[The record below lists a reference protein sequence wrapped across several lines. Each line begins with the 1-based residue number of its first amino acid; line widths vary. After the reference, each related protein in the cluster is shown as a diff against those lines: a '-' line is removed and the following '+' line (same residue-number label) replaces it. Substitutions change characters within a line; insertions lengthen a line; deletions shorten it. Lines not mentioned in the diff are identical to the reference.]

1 MEENKKVKS
10 DSYRIDFGNEE
21 SGISTKNLIT
31 DILNGNI
38 FNRDFFVSQLN
49 YIFFLTFLAIL
60 LIGNRYHAE
69 NLIRNIAKSEKELKN
84 LQSEAIATSSELINW
99 KNQANVY
106 YLVKKN
112 NLGLKPLTVQPK
124 KLILDD

>member
-1 MEENKKVKS
+1 MEENKKAK
-10 DSYRIDFGNEE
+10 IDFGNED

-38 FNRDFFVSQLN
+38 FNRDFFISQFG
-49 YIFFLTFLAIL
+49 YIVFLTFLAIL

-84 LQSEAIATSSELINW
+84 LQSEAVATSSELINW
-99 KNQANVY
+99 KNQANIY

-112 NLGLKPLTVQPK
+112 NLGLKSLTVQPK
-124 KLILDD
+124 TLILDD

>member
-1 MEENKKVKS
+1 MEENKKTK
-10 DSYRIDFGNEE
+10 IDFGNEE

-38 FNRDFFVSQLN
+38 FNRDFFISQLG
-49 YIFFLTFLAIL
+49 YIIFLTFLAIL

-106 YLVKKN
+106 YLVKRN